1 MVMTVAI
8 SHGSGQTAP
17 APSERKREVPP
28 MPGPSRLFTRAVNSG
43 FTSPPEDSAA
53 STRAIPASVPAQG
66 PATADDAIDRVSASS
81 KRLQAA
87 DAQRLDRRRDELAKA
102 DACGQ
107 LACSGVE
114 DMQARTYLALALSYQ
129 YCALLVL
136 RVCAW
141 TYYGTRC
148 MQPRAHVAEGLL
160 NNLHACV

>member
-1 MVMTVAI
+1 
-8 SHGSGQTAP
+8 
-17 APSERKREVPP
+17 

-66 PATADDAIDRVSASS
+66 PATADDAIDRGNASS
-81 KRLQAA
+81 RRLQAA